1 MAYRLQDEKAAGLC
15 SDEGD
20 AAAPSASFFRKA
32 YTNDDVI
39 LLHPDAF
46 SESYL
51 NPGAATQFIKTM
63 ISRSTVPVL

>member
-20 AAAPSASFFRKA
+20 VPSASFFRKA

-39 LLHPDAF
+39 LVLHPDAF
-46 SESYL
+46 SAES
-51 NPGAATQFIKTM
+51 
-63 ISRSTVPVL
+63 